1 MTLADYLA
9 GWLEQQR
16 SQLQP
21 STWESYRSNVERY
34 LVPAL
39 GDVAL
44 GELSAAQL
52 SAFYAKLQRDGGQR
66 SEQPLAL
73 RTVQFCHGVLHKAL
87 ADAVRFELVDRN
99 VAVHADLPRVDLR
112 GDGVR
117 ELRAWTAEQ
126 LRAFLDHTAGTP
138 LHDLWHVAA
147 ATGMRRGELLGL
159 RWDEVDLAGRAL
171 SVRRALSVVKGE
183 ARLKEPKTSRCRTLR
198 LDVVTAG
205 VLERRWLDQQRRQA
219 GATAW
224 HNPWNLVFT
233 DAAGHHLDPMRI
245 THAFRVAVRDAPVP
259 RIRLHDYPDLRVIPT
274 LVCEPLPC
282 RVMGL
287 LMSA

>member
-1 MTLADYLA
+1 VTLAAYLA
-9 GWLEQQR
+9 QWLQQQR

-39 GDVAL
+39 GEVAL

-66 SEQPLAL
+66 SGRPLAL

-99 VAVHADLPRVDLR
+99 VAVNADLPRVDLR

-117 ELRAWTAEQ
+117 ELRAWTA
-126 LRAFLDHTAGTP
+126 GMP
-138 LHDLWHVAA
+138 LHDLWHVAV

-159 RWDEVDLAGRAL
+159 RWDDVDLDSRAL
-171 SVRRALSVVKGE
+171 SVRRALSVVKGQ
-183 ARLKEPKTSRCRTLR
+183 ARLKEP
-198 LDVVTAG
+198 
-205 VLERRWLDQQRRQA
+205 
-219 GATAW
+219 
-224 HNPWNLVFT
+224 
-233 DAAGHHLDPMRI
+233 
-245 THAFRVAVRDAPVP
+245 
-259 RIRLHDYPDLRVIPT
+259 
-274 LVCEPLPC
+274 
-282 RVMGL
+282 
-287 LMSA
+287 